1 MILEKIRNYFHQL
14 FNGQTSLSFVFW
26 FWFVFVSFCIEY
38 LFENNYI
45 NYLYLGEIFN
55 FKNFL
60 IHSSILIYSIF
71 IFLIIFRTTRNYK
84 GNKIWSFLAKTFVM
98 INLFFS
104 ISLYIEIHKGYFL
117 EDYYISKDI
126 EEFKKE
132 LPIEVDVNS
141 SLIDIYKK
149 DKNIFYKY
157 SLVDVD
163 LSLDENKKGLKK
175 QVYESLCENKATLD
189 LLKKDYILNYEYTNQ
204 NDEKLIEIKTTKEH
218 CGKSI
223 YDLEILAEVMK
234 RENMF

>member
-1 MILEKIRNYFHQL
+1 MILEKFKNYFYQL

-38 LFENNYI
+38 LFENNYL
-45 NYLYLGEIFN
+45 NYLYLEENFN

-60 IHSSILIYSIF
+60 IHSSILLYSVF
-71 IFLIIFRTTRNYK
+71 IFLVIFRTTRNYK

-104 ISLYIEIHKGYFL
+104 ISLYIEIHKDYFL

>member
-1 MILEKIRNYFHQL
+1 MILEKFKNYFYQL

-38 LFENNYI
+38 LFENNYL
-45 NYLYLGEIFN
+45 NYLYLEENFN

-60 IHSSILIYSIF
+60 IHSSILLYSVF
-71 IFLIIFRTTRNYK
+71 IFLVIFRTTRNYK

-104 ISLYIEIHKGYFL
+104 ISLYIEIHKDYFL

-234 RENMF
+234 KENMF

>member
-1 MILEKIRNYFHQL
+1 MILEKFKNYFYQL

-38 LFENNYI
+38 LFENNYL
-45 NYLYLGEIFN
+45 NYLYLEENFN

-60 IHSSILIYSIF
+60 IHSSILLYSVF
-71 IFLIIFRTTRNYK
+71 IFLVIFRTTRNYK

-104 ISLYIEIHKGYFL
+104 ISLYIEIHKDYFL

-163 LSLDENKKGLKK
+163 LSFDENRKGLKK

>member
-38 LFENNYI
+38 LFENNYL
-45 NYLYLGEIFN
+45 NYLYLEENFN

-60 IHSSILIYSIF
+60 IHSSILLYSVF
-71 IFLIIFRTTRNYK
+71 IFLVIFRTTRNYK

-104 ISLYIEIHKGYFL
+104 ISLYIEIHKDYFL